1 MAADG
6 DLLVEE
12 YFAISGGS
20 CLRVE
25 GRGGLNGRVVYT
37 LRSDWC

>member
-1 MAADG
+1 MAADR

-12 YFAISGGS
+12 YFAISGGR

-25 GRGGLNGRVVYT
+25 GRGGLNGGMVYT
-37 LRSDWC
+37 LHSDWC